1 MMDAASEITVYNLE
15 DFITYTIVPERRR
28 LVITWDKTNRIL
40 HTLICNENSLIFNKN
55 YYKSCLWVNEM
66 KRILEWEQGK
76 SFNIS
81 MYLDMNFIP
90 YKIHIYET
98 QYTFLKI
105 DENGY
110 LMMKPPNTETY
121 DLCNCLYNDLLN
133 EENSPYIMK

>member
-1 MMDAASEITVYNLE
+1 MMNAASEITVYNLHE
-15 DFITYTIVPERRR
+15 YITYTILPESRR
-28 LVITWDKTNRIL
+28 LVITWDKSNRIL
-40 HTLICNENSLIFNKN
+40 NTLICNENSLIFNKG

-66 KRILEWEQGK
+66 KRILEWVQGK

-81 MYLDMNFIP
+81 MYYDGN

-98 QYTFLKI
+98 NSTFLKI

-110 LMMKPPNTETY
+110 LMVKPPNTKTY

-133 EENSPYIMK
+133 EENSPYTMK